1 MTREELRTL
10 AVLDVFG
17 LLDEYETN
25 LYTRSF
31 HHASAAVQ
39 DEILDLQASIA
50 SNPPLVPAD
59 EPSDKLRTQVMRSV
73 MDAMD
78 KESRKFAPIA
88 SIGRGRSR
96 ASADIAPRPAQVR
109 GAQYWRAAAFVLAG
123 ALVVMAYFL
132 KVTVDRADAVT
143 DVAIQILTSDQAKQ
157 RIGHDFEYFVSNP
170 DCEQIALVPN
180 DPSLAATGIVYV
192 NRVTQEAFLF
202 TVGLP
207 HDSEQYA
214 LRCVMNDNSNSEL
227 QNFAPRA
234 SLFGL
239 RLDRIS
245 TSLLASAVRWEITS
259 LDGTVLLHSA

>member
-39 DEILDLQASIA
+39 DEILELQASIA

-59 EPSDKLRTQVMRSV
+59 EPSDELRSQVMRTV
-73 MDAMD
+73 MEAMD
-78 KESRKFAPIA
+78 TESRKFAPIA
-88 SIGRGRSR
+88 SIGRGRSH
-96 ASADIAPRPAQVR
+96 ASADLSSRRASIR

-123 ALVVMAYFL
+123 GLVVMAYFL
-132 KVTVDRADAVT
+132 KVTVDRADEVT
-143 DVAIQILTSDQAKQ
+143 KAAIQILTAEQASQ

-170 DCEQIALVPN
+170 DCEQITLVPTE
-180 DPSLAATGIVYV
+180 DGLGATGIVYV
-192 NRVTQEAFLF
+192 NRATEEAFLF
-202 TVGLP
+202 SVGLP
-207 HDSEQYA
+207 HDTEQYV
-214 LRCVMNDNSNSEL
+214 LRCTMNDGSKNEL
-227 QNFAPRA
+227 DSFAPRA

-239 RLDRIS
+239 RLGRIS
-245 TSLLASAVRWEITS
+245 GSVLAAAVRWEIAT
-259 LDGTVLLHSA
+259 LDGTVLLRSA